1 VRLYADLAPWWP
13 LISPVEEYEEEA
25 AFFLE
30 LLGDGTPLGRR
41 TLLELG
47 AGGGSL
53 AYHLAHEF
61 ELTLSDV
68 SSEMVAVSRATNP
81 QAEHV
86 VGDMRSLRLPKRFD
100 VVLVHDAI
108 MYAQSAADVRATLA
122 TAAHHCRSGGTVVVA
137 PDCVRETF
145 APETTSGG
153 SDAPDGRGARYL
165 EWTIDPDP
173 EDDVYDTLYA
183 LVLRE
188 ANGAVRVELERHVE
202 GMFALDRWLSWFAEA
217 RLPARVVR
225 DAWGRDVFVANASLS
240 EQVERDRGAAAP
252 PFAHD
257 PERNKE

>member
-1 VRLYADLAPWWP
+1 VHLYTDLASWWP
-13 LISPVEEYEEEA
+13 LISPLDEYEEEA

-30 LLGDGTPLGRR
+30 VLGNGERR

-53 AYHLAHEF
+53 AHHLAHAF

-68 SSEMVAVSRATNP
+68 SPDMVAVSRATNP

-108 MYAQSAADVRATLA
+108 MYATTAADVRATLA
-122 TAAHHCRSGGTVVVA
+122 TAAHHCHPGGTVVVA

-145 APETTSGG
+145 APETSTGG
-153 SDAPDGRGARYL
+153 GDAPDGRGARYL
-165 EWTIDPDP
+165 EWTIDADP
-173 EDDVYDTLYA
+173 EDDVYETLYA

-188 ANGAVRVELERHVE
+188 ANGAARVELDRHVE
-202 GMFALDRWLSWFAEA
+202 GMFALDRWLSWFTEA
-217 RLPARVVR
+217 QLPARVVR
-225 DAWGRDVFVANASLS
+225 DHWGRDVFVATTSSSATL
-240 EQVERDRGAAAP
+240 RA
-252 PFAHD
+252 
-257 PERNKE
+257 